1 VTARPGSPIVVNG
14 VTADLAAGVLR
25 DLRGDPVE
33 LRPQAFAVLAHL
45 AANPGRVI
53 GKAELI
59 DAVWQGL
66 AVTDDSLVQCIHEIR
81 RALHDDA
88 RTVIRTV
95 PRRGYLFQPPQGA
108 TDADRQLTTRLGLG
122 RAVLAALAVL
132 ALLTFAVA
140 WRLAGPAAPP
150 PDRIGVA
157 VMPFDAGGG
166 DSRQAEF
173 ARAFTADITT
183 ELARVQLLK
192 VPAGATVAQLAGAA
206 VDFRTLGDR
215 LDADYLVDGRVDLLP
230 TAVRVTASLIDAV
243 SGTLVWTDRFER
255 PAGDRPALRD
265 PLVARVV
272 STLSQSGGVIWRDW
286 LARAERERPDDLTS
300 LELLIRAKQPYA
312 RMDAPGIRGAR
323 AFLEEAVARDPGFL
337 RAQVLLAETHLDE
350 VFAEWGDPAAAWVAF
365 EATVAAAASIDP
377 DAGSVLCLR
386 ALVAFRNGQP
396 EAGRALWDRAL
407 ARYPNDVVVLG
418 EIGEFATIALGTEAT
433 GFALGLLDRLEELDH
448 LHKADLSMRRPYPLF
463 FAGRPA
469 ETAAILRRIVRPW
482 FEARLL
488 LALALAEVGETA
500 AAGIEVAEI
509 LSRAP
514 DFSTEDWLAR
524 GFYQPGGSAALRITA
539 AARKAGLPICATDPS
554 AIPPDRRLADCTA
567 ARAG

>member
-1 VTARPGSPIVVNG
+1 VIARPGSVIVVNG
-14 VTADLAAGVLR
+14 VTADLAGGMLR
-25 DLRGDPVE
+25 DAQGEPVE

-45 AANPGRVI
+45 AANPGRVV
-53 GKAELI
+53 GKAELT

-66 AVTDDSLVQCIHEIR
+66 AVTDDSLVQCIHEVR
-81 RALHDDA
+81 RALHDEA

-95 PRRGYLFQPPQGA
+95 PRRGYLFQPPLGSMNA
-108 TDADRQLTTRLGLG
+108 EPRPKARLRTGST
-122 RAVLAALAVL
+122 ALAALALL
-132 ALLTFAVA
+132 ALVAFAMP

-157 VMPFDAGGG
+157 VMPFVAGGA
-166 DSRQAEF
+166 DPRQAEF

-192 VPAGATVAQLAGAA
+192 VPAGATVAQIAGPP

-215 LDADYLVDGRVDLLP
+215 LGADYLVDGRVDLQP
-230 TAVRVTASLIDAV
+230 TAVRVTASLIDAT

-265 PLVARVV
+265 PLVAKVV
-272 STLSQSGGVIWRDW
+272 ATLSQSGGVIWRDW
-286 LARAERERPDDLTS
+286 LARAQRERPDDLTS

-365 EATVAAAASIDP
+365 ETTVAAAASVDP

-407 ARYPNDVVVLG
+407 ERYPNDVVVLG
-418 EIGEFATIALGTEAT
+418 EIGEFATIALGAEAT
-433 GFALGLLDRLEELDH
+433 DFALGLLDRLEDLDH

-469 ETAAILRRIVRPW
+469 EAADIIRRLVRPW
-482 FEARLL
+482 FAARLL
-488 LALALAEVGETA
+488 LALALAEAGDTA
-500 AAGIEVAEI
+500 AATTEAAEI
-509 LSRAP
+509 LRRDP
-514 DFSTEDWLAR
+514 DFSAEDWLAR
-524 GFYQPGGSAALRITA
+524 GFYQPGGSSALRISA
-539 AARKAGLPICATDPS
+539 AARKAGLPICAADPS
-554 AIPPDRRLADCTA
+554 SIPPDRRLAECAT